1 MLNLISGICQSD
13 SDAGPNNNVCQVH
26 RNKISSIIQLLFVKK
41 FQNSKCITNL
51 KVCDYKIHHFPAGIL
66 AKFHRHY
73 QKHHFQTTLILVI
86 SSQCEQRATSN
97 QLHKDGR
104 RLARF

>member
-1 MLNLISGICQSD
+1 MNLTCPHKTLKLSPINLDKPQI
-13 SDAGPNNNVCQVH
+13 
-26 RNKISSIIQLLFVKK
+26 
-41 FQNSKCITNL
+41 L
-51 KVCDYKIHHFPAGIL
+51 KVCDYKIHHFPAGIVS
-66 AKFHRHY
+66 KFHRHY